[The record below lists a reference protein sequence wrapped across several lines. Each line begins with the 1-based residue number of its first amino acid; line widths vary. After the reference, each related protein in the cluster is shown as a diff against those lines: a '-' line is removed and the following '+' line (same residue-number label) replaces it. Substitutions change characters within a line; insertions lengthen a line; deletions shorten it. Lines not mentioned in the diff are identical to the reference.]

1 MFSLKTIK
9 ERLLSFVYAW
19 RGLVFL
25 FFKEDSFKCQL
36 FFSICFIIAGFYFQ
50 ISTSEWLAQ
59 LLIMALVLSMEG
71 LNSSVEQ
78 LSDYVQPKHDKA
90 IGKIKDIAAGA
101 VLVSGIFAFVIML
114 IIYIPYFG
122 KIFD

>member
-25 FFKEDSFKCQL
+25 FLKEDSFKYQL

-59 LLIMALVLSMEG
+59 LLIIAVVLSMEG

-78 LSDYVQPKHDKA
+78 LSDYVQPKHDNA

-101 VLVSGIFAFVIML
+101 VLVFGIFAFVIML
-114 IIYIPYFG
+114 IIYIPYFVN
-122 KIFD
+122 IFD